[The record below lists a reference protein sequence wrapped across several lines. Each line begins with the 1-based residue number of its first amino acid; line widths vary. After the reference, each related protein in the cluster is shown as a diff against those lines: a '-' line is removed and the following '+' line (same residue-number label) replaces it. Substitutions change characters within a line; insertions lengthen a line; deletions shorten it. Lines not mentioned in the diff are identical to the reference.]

1 MSTNEN
7 VNAPYE
13 VNGKNYKSFNE
24 YFIAQAV
31 AAQQEYNYDGYRW
44 DWYGLPETYVCDGLA
59 GTGNFSYEMAQFVT
73 QLDIAV
79 KEVRSDVTTTAL
91 QLPSTSGNVP
101 HLTTER

>member
-59 GTGNFSYEMAQFVT
+59 GTGNFLMKWHNLSINWI
-73 QLDIAV
+73 LLLR
-79 KEVRSDVTTTAL
+79 K
-91 QLPSTSGNVP
+91 
-101 HLTTER
+101 

>member
-31 AAQQEYNYDGYRW
+31 AAQQDIIM
-44 DWYGLPETYVCDGLA
+44 TVIV
-59 GTGNFSYEMAQFVT
+59 GTGMV
-73 QLDIAV
+73 L
-79 KEVRSDVTTTAL
+79 L
-91 QLPSTSGNVP
+91 NVC
-101 HLTTER
+101 L